1 MCVSVLKNSLRPFLS
16 SSSPSQNRRRM
27 NPRQTTQ
34 WFVTAGSQQG
44 SISYEGRS
52 ERSSMWRGGAAYVQ
66 MCLTCGLE
74 PSRPGFASNC
84 MCMCGL
90 GKRGAGCS
98 SVLNG
103 NGDADGKCKYCGTGR
118 PKIASIATIETKAK
132 RPRSSYVPH
141 VLRPG
146 PSPLAVA
153 AAARVVASAAS
164 VAVATYAAG
173 AVDVAACRTYL
184 SYGHFRSCSH
194 L

>member
-1 MCVSVLKNSLRPFLS
+1 
-16 SSSPSQNRRRM
+16 
-27 NPRQTTQ
+27 
-34 WFVTAGSQQG
+34 
-44 SISYEGRS
+44 
-52 ERSSMWRGGAAYVQ
+52 
-66 MCLTCGLE
+66 
-74 PSRPGFASNC
+74 

-118 PKIASIATIETKAK
+118 PKIASIGTIETKAK

-153 AAARVVASAAS
+153 AAARVVALGAS
-164 VAVATYAAG
+164 VASDTVAGAA
-173 AVDVAACRTYL
+173 AVDVAVAASAAVAITQPVVWPISLVY
-184 SYGHFRSCSH
+184 FA
-194 L
+194 

>member
-1 MCVSVLKNSLRPFLS
+1 
-16 SSSPSQNRRRM
+16 M
-27 NPRQTTQ
+27 NPRQEAQ
-34 WFVTAGSQQG
+34 WLVTAGSQHG

-52 ERSSMWRGGAAYVQ
+52 VRSSVWRGGAAYVQ

-103 NGDADGKCKYCGTGR
+103 NGDADGKCNNCGTGR
-118 PKIASIATIETKAK
+118 PKIPSIGTIETKAK

-153 AAARVVASAAS
+153 AAARVVALAAS
-164 VAVATYAAG
+164 VASSTVATYAAG
-173 AVDVAACRTYL
+173 AVDVPACRTHL